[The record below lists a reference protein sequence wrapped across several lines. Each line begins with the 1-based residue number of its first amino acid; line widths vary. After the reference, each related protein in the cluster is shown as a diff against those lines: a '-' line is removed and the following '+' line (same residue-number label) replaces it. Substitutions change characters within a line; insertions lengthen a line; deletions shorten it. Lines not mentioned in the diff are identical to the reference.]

1 MEPSRIPIVERHPV
15 AVFVE
20 TALFFAFFAAF
31 LFMVHL
37 DTTASGWA
45 MLPHLLINGGVLA
58 LLIKR
63 VREGRPPL
71 YWGRFDFM
79 VMVLFAFFIASVYY
93 SEVRGVSYREAAL
106 FFDSLG
112 AFLLGRLLFFRRVR
126 LFAAAAIVSLIA
138 AYFLALNGSDSGA
151 AATLPTDQALLS
163 RLEGIRSFAL
173 VFALFLVLS
182 FPFLWLRRPS
192 NIVFLLYV
200 VMILAVFTPLLLR
213 HVGVFFQPL
222 RTSAAVEMRHSNF
235 LTLQTAWNIVQAFPI
250 MGGGVGTYPLLFDA
264 FKPSPAAAFS
274 VNFTSYFH
282 ILVEMGVVGLLL
294 ALYLPVRLP
303 VYILR
308 RWRLFPNRQLR
319 MAVVIFFS
327 FTVFALLRG
336 FVASGMFTPS
346 VWLILWAVLGLLM
359 SLVVVRDPMR
369 IFEMPFDIRRSNP
382 AADGTSHSF
391 TRHLNGAGLIG
402 VAAILLAAL
411 TLLESLPYQAERLS
425 RPANVAAAE
434 VQTITATEP
443 TQQAAEGKRLER
455 ALRLFPLSPALW
467 IRLANHLQQLAADP
481 LQLLPHV
488 PRIEEAYQRAIK
500 LNPYAPHSYSLLYD
514 LYTQTNDGS
523 KALATLKQG
532 VRNNPNDLILR
543 LMLVRE
549 LEQGG
554 SIDLAI
560 WHVKQALLRIA
571 PDQTELFIRLAEL
584 YELRGRNDQA
594 ERWYQYAR
602 QVVQETPQTEGRMRR
617 LRENLGFNQ

>member
-1 MEPSRIPIVERHPV
+1 M

-20 TALFFAFFAAF
+20 TALFVAFFGAF
-31 LFMVHL
+31 LFMVRL
-37 DTTASGWA
+37 DSAASGWA

-58 LLIKR
+58 LLVKR

-71 YWGRFDFM
+71 YWGRFDLM
-79 VMVLFAFFIASVYY
+79 VMVLFAFFIASIYY

-106 FFDSLG
+106 FLDSLG
-112 AFLLGRLLFFRRVR
+112 AFLFGRLLFFRRVR

-138 AYFLALNGSDSGA
+138 AYFLAHNGGDAGA
-151 AATLPTDQALLS
+151 AGALPPDAALLS

-173 VFALFLVLS
+173 VFALFLALS

-192 NIVFLLYV
+192 NIVFLVYV
-200 VMILAVFTPLLLR
+200 VLIIAVFSPLLFQR
-213 HVGVFFQPL
+213 VGVFFQPMD
-222 RTSAAVEMRHSNF
+222 TSSSVEMRHSQF
-235 LTLQTAWNIVQAFPI
+235 LTLQTAWSIVQAFPI

-274 VNFTSYFH
+274 VNFTSYFR

-294 ALYLPVRLP
+294 ALYMPVRLP
-303 VYILR
+303 IYIMR

-319 MAVVIFFS
+319 MAIVIFFS
-327 FTVFALLRG
+327 FTILALVRG
-336 FVASGMFTPS
+336 LVTAGMFTPS

-369 IFEMPFDIRRSNP
+369 IFEMPFDIRRANP

-391 TRHLNGAGLIG
+391 TRHLSGAGLIG
-402 VAAILLAAL
+402 VAAVILAAL
-411 TLLESLPYQAERLS
+411 TLLESLPYQADRLA
-425 RPANVAAAE
+425 RPTQVATAGETIAA
-434 VQTITATEP
+434 TDN
-443 TQQAAEGKRLER
+443 TQQAAEGQRLER
-455 ALRLFPLSPALW
+455 AVRLFPLSPALW
-467 IRLANHLQQLAADP
+467 IRLANHFQQLAADP
-481 LQLLPHV
+481 LQLLPYV
-488 PRIEEAYQRAIK
+488 PRIEQAYQRAID
-500 LNPYAPHSYSLLYD
+500 LNPYAPRSYSLLYD
-514 LYTQTNDGS
+514 LYTQTNDGT

-554 SIDLAI
+554 SIELAI

-571 PDQTELFIRLAEL
+571 PGQTELFIRLAEL

>member
-1 MEPSRIPIVERHPV
+1 M

-20 TALFFAFFAAF
+20 TALFVAFFAAF
-31 LFMVHL
+31 LFMVNL
-37 DTTASGWA
+37 DSPTTAWA
-45 MLPHLLINGGVLA
+45 MVPHLLINGGVLA

-79 VMVLFAFFIASVYY
+79 VMVLFAFFIASIYY
-93 SEVRGVSYREAAL
+93 SQIRGVSYREAAL

-112 AFLLGRLLFFRRVR
+112 AFLFGRLLFFRRVR
-126 LFAAAAIVSLIA
+126 LFAATAIVSLIA
-138 AYFLALNGSDSGA
+138 AYFFAHSGGGSATA
-151 AATLPTDQALLS
+151 AGLPADPALLS

-173 VFALFLVLS
+173 VFALFLGLS

-192 NIVFLLYV
+192 NVVFLLYV
-200 VMILAVFTPLLLR
+200 VMILGVFTPLLLR
-213 HVGVFFQPL
+213 HVGIFFQPL
-222 RTSAAVEMRHSNF
+222 RTSAEVEIRHSHF
-235 LTLQTAWNIVQAFPI
+235 LTLQTAWNIIQAFPI

-274 VNFTSYFH
+274 VNFTSYFRL
-282 ILVEMGVVGLLL
+282 LVEMGVVGLVL

-303 VYILR
+303 VYIMR

-319 MAVVIFFS
+319 MAIVIFFC
-327 FTVFALLRG
+327 FTVFALVRG
-336 FVASGMFTPS
+336 FVVAGMFTPA

-369 IFEMPFDIRRSNP
+369 IFVMPFDIRRANP
-382 AADGTSHSF
+382 AAEGTSHSF
-391 TRHLNGAGLIG
+391 TRHLSGAGLIG
-402 VAAILLAAL
+402 VAAVLLAAL
-411 TLLESLPYQAERLS
+411 TLLESLPYQADRLARS
-425 RPANVAAAE
+425 AGAAAE
-434 VQTITATEP
+434 VETIVATDA
-443 TQQAAEGKRLER
+443 TQQTDEGQRLER
-455 ALRLFPLSPALW
+455 ALRLFPLSPTLW

-481 LQLLPHV
+481 LELLPHV
-488 PRIEEAYQRAIK
+488 PRIEAAYQRAIE
-500 LNPYAPHSYSLLYD
+500 LNPYAPRSYSLLYD
-514 LYTQTNDGS
+514 LYTQTNDGP

-554 SIDLAI
+554 SIELAI

-571 PDQTELFIRLAEL
+571 PDQTDLFIRLAEL
-584 YELRGRNDQA
+584 YELRGRNEQA
-594 ERWYQYAR
+594 QRWYQYAR
-602 QVVQETPQTEGRMRR
+602 QVVRETPQTEGRMRR
-617 LRENLGFNQ
+617 LRENLGFNE